1 MDGKARG
8 SMSNRLGVLDARID
22 EIAAAGRRARGP
34 RLAMASLITLF
45 LVFSLGLEIA
55 LWWAG
60 AVLFADAYGWTVTRL
75 STRPGAGAAP
85 RRLGYVS
92 AVVVMVG
99 VWTSLAVVLWL
110 SEQPALRFA
119 AICLT
124 AGQLI
129 HAQAVTFRS
138 PTIFAID
145 AGLPALALAGMPLL
159 LGGYGGWSMLTVLVA
174 VALVL
179 VYAVSSAAVNA
190 RRVDALE
197 TAERA
202 AMSASAAKSVFL
214 ATMSHELRTPMNG
227 VLGMAHALTTGP
239 LNEQQARQ
247 VDMLIR
253 SGEGLMTILN
263 DVLDVSKIESG
274 KLDLEILVFDL
285 RDLVDEVVGLWAQ
298 AAQAKDVRLIAAVDP
313 LAPTWVSGDPTRLRQ
328 ILTNLISNA
337 LKFTASGAVTLRV
350 GPAGA
355 AFLEIQVVDT
365 GIGMSTEQQ
374 ARLFQ
379 AFSQADASITRRFG
393 GTGLGLAICKQLTE
407 LMGGAITVRSAPGEG
422 SAFTVALPLPAAVA
436 PRIALEAPCEGIA
449 GLRIL
454 VADDNRINQL
464 VARTILEAA
473 GAQVEVADNG
483 RHALERLGEQAFDA
497 VLMDVHMPDMDG
509 LEALRRVRAGAAGAG
524 AGDIP
529 VIALTADV
537 MHGDEG
543 DLLACGFD
551 AVQPKP
557 IRPADLVRAIAEAA
571 RPKAL
576 ARASCA

>member
-1 MDGKARG
+1 MTLKAPSPRSHRPGLLDERVDEVGAASRRSRG
-8 SMSNRLGVLDARID
+8 QRLIMAVFITGFLLFNLGFLTGVLW
-22 EIAAAGRRARGP
+22 
-34 RLAMASLITLF
+34 LA
-45 LVFSLGLEIA
+45 
-55 LWWAG
+55 
-60 AVLFADAYGWTVTRL
+60 AVLFADLYGVAITRFFAW
-75 STRPGAGAAP
+75 RNAGPKVRRAA
-85 RRLGYVS
+85 LVS
-92 AVVVMVG
+92 AVVIMVG

-110 SEQPALRFA
+110 SGHPALRFA

-138 PTIFAID
+138 PTVFAID
-145 AGLPALALAGMPLL
+145 AGIPALALAGMPLM
-159 LGGYGGWSMLTVLVA
+159 LGGYEGWSILTVLVA

-179 VYAVSSAAVNA
+179 IYTVSSASLNA
-190 RRVDALE
+190 RRVAALE
-197 TAERA
+197 AAERA

-227 VLGMAHALTTGP
+227 VLGMAHALNTGP
-239 LNEQQARQ
+239 LNDQQARQ

-263 DVLDVSKIESG
+263 DVLDVSKIEAG
-274 KLDLEILVFDL
+274 KLELESLAFNI
-285 RDLVDEVVGLWAQ
+285 RDLVDEVVGLWSQ
-298 AAQAKDVRLIAAVDP
+298 AAQGKDVRLLSEIDP
-313 LAPTWVSGDPTRLRQ
+313 LAPIWVMGDPTRLRQ
-328 ILTNLISNA
+328 VLTNLISNA

-355 AFLEIQVVDT
+355 AFLEIQVADT
-365 GIGMSTEQQ
+365 GVGMSVEQQ
-374 ARLFQ
+374 SRLFQ

-407 LMGGAITVRSAPGEG
+407 LMGGAIAVRSAPGEG
-422 SAFTVALPLPAAVA
+422 SVFTVALPMPSVAAPDLA
-436 PRIALEAPCEGIA
+436 RETACGGIA
-449 GLRIL
+449 GLRVL
-454 VADDNRINQL
+454 VADDNHINQL

-473 GAQVEVADNG
+473 GAHVEVADNG
-483 RHALERLGEQAFDA
+483 RHALERLGQQPYDA

-524 AGDIP
+524 DIP

-543 DLLACGFD
+543 ELLACGFD
-551 AVQPKP
+551 AIQSKP
-557 IRPADLVRAIAEAA
+557 IRPAELIRAIAEA
-571 RPKAL
+571 
-576 ARASCA
+576 CAD

>member
-1 MDGKARG
+1 MLE
-8 SMSNRLGVLDARID
+8 RLGILDERID
-22 EIAAAGRRARGP
+22 DVAVASRRARP
-34 RLAMASLITLF
+34 QRLIMAVFIAGFLLF
-45 LVFSLGLEIA
+45 NLGFRTAA
-55 LWWAG
+55 LWLA
-60 AVLFADAYGWTVTRL
+60 AVLFADGYGLAVTWL
-75 STRPGAGAAP
+75 SA
-85 RRLGYVS
+85 RRGVEPKVRRAGYVS

-99 VWTSLAVVLWL
+99 VWTSLTVVLWL
-110 SEQPALRFA
+110 SDNHVLRFA

-129 HAQAVTFRS
+129 HGQAVTLRS

-145 AGLPALALAGMPLL
+145 AGLPALALAGMPAL
-159 LGGYGGWSMLTVLVA
+159 LGGYEGWGLVTVLISVG
-174 VALVL
+174 LVL
-179 VYAVSSAAVNA
+179 LYTVSSASLNA
-190 RRVDALE
+190 RRVNALE
-197 TAERA
+197 AAERA

-227 VLGMAHALTTGP
+227 VLGMAHALAAGP
-239 LNEQQARQ
+239 LDAGQARQ

-263 DVLDVSKIESG
+263 DVLDVSKIEAG
-274 KLDLEILVFDL
+274 KLELETLTFDV
-285 RDLVDEVVGLWAQ
+285 RDLVDDVVTLWTQ
-298 AAQAKDVRLIAAVDP
+298 AAAAKDVRLAAAVDP
-313 LAPTWVSGDPTRLRQ
+313 AAPRWVTGDPTRLRQ

-337 LKFTASGAVTLRV
+337 LKFTAQGEVTVRV

-365 GIGMSTEQQ
+365 GIGMTAEQQ

-379 AFSQADASITRRFG
+379 TFSQADASITRRFG

-407 LMGGAITVRSAPGEG
+407 LMGGAISVRSAPDAG
-422 SAFTVALPLPAAVA
+422 SAFTLALPLPAAPA
-436 PRIALEAPCEGIA
+436 PKAQAAPAPCEGIA
-449 GLRIL
+449 GLRLL

-483 RHALERLGEQAFDA
+483 RQALERLGEQAYDA

-509 LEALRRVRAGAAGAG
+509 LEALRRLRFGAAGAR
-524 AGDIP
+524 DVP

-537 MHGDEG
+537 MHGDER
-543 DLLACGFD
+543 DLLAHGFD

-557 IRPADLVRAIAEAA
+557 IKPADLISAI
-571 RPKAL
+571 
-576 ARASCA
+576 ARASRPVPA

>member
-1 MDGKARG
+1 MLDK
-8 SMSNRLGVLDARID
+8 LGILDERVD
-22 EIAAAGRRARGP
+22 EVAAASRRTRP
-34 RLAMASLITLF
+34 QRLIMAVFITGF
-45 LVFSLGLEIA
+45 LVFNLNLRTA
-55 LWWAG
+55 LLWFG
-60 AVLFADAYGWTVTRL
+60 AVLFADLFGLTVGRL
-75 STRPGAGAAP
+75 AARWNDQP
-85 RRLGYVS
+85 RLRRAGYVL
-92 AVVVMVG
+92 AVVVMVS

-110 SEQPALRFA
+110 SEHPALRFA

-138 PTIFAID
+138 PTVFAFD

-159 LGGYGGWSMLTVLVA
+159 LGGYSGWSILTVLIA

-179 VYAVSSAAVNA
+179 LYTVSSAAVNA
-190 RRVDALE
+190 RRVQALE
-197 TAERA
+197 AAERA

-227 VLGMAHALTTGP
+227 VLGMAHALTAGP
-239 LNEQQARQ
+239 LNDQQARQ

-263 DVLDVSKIESG
+263 DVLDVSKIEAG
-274 KLDLEILVFDL
+274 KLELEVLAFNI
-285 RDLVDEVVGLWAQ
+285 RDLVDDVAGLWTQ
-298 AAQAKDVRLIAAVDP
+298 AAQAKDVRLLCAIDP
-313 LAPTWVSGDPTRLRQ
+313 LAPTWVQGDPTRLRQ

-337 LKFTASGAVTLRV
+337 LKFTASGAVTVQV

-365 GIGMSTEQQ
+365 GIGMSVEQQ

-379 AFSQADASITRRFG
+379 TFSQADASITRRFG

-407 LMGGAITVRSAPGEG
+407 LMGGAITLRSAPDAG
-422 SAFTVALPLPAAVA
+422 SAFIVALPLPAAEAPRVA
-436 PRIALEAPCEGIA
+436 PPTPCEGIA
-449 GLRIL
+449 GLRVL

-473 GAQVEVADNG
+473 GAVVEVADNG
-483 RHALERLGEQAFDA
+483 RHALERLAERVYDA

-524 AGDIP
+524 DIP

-543 DLLACGFD
+543 DLLSCGFD

-557 IRPADLVRAIAEAA
+557 IRPADLVRAIAEA
-571 RPKAL
+571 
-576 ARASCA
+576 CAT

>member
-1 MDGKARG
+1 MLD
-8 SMSNRLGVLDARID
+8 RLGILDERVD
-22 EIAAAGRRARGP
+22 EVAAASRRARP
-34 RLAMASLITLF
+34 QRLIMAVFITGF
-45 LVFSLGLEIA
+45 LVFNLGFRTAA
-55 LWWAG
+55 LWLA
-60 AVLFADAYGWTVTRL
+60 AVLFADLYGVAVTRL
-75 STRPGAGAAP
+75 SARSGVGPKA
-85 RRLGYVS
+85 RRAGYVS

-110 SEQPALRFA
+110 SEHPALRFA

-138 PTIFAID
+138 PTVFAID
-145 AGLPALALAGMPLL
+145 AGLPGLTLAGMPLL
-159 LGGYGGWSMLTVLVA
+159 LGGYGGWSMLTVLIA

-179 VYAVSSAAVNA
+179 VYVVSSAAVNA
-190 RRVDALE
+190 RRVQALE
-197 TAERA
+197 AAQQA

-227 VLGMAHALTTGP
+227 VLGMAHALTAGP
-239 LNEQQARQ
+239 LNAQQSHQ

-263 DVLDVSKIESG
+263 DVLDVSKIEAG
-274 KLDLEILVFDL
+274 KLELEILVFDI
-285 RDLVDEVVGLWAQ
+285 RDLVDEVVGLWTQ
-298 AAQAKDVRLIAAVDP
+298 AAEAKDVRLICTVDP
-313 LAPTWVSGDPTRLRQ
+313 LAPSWVSGDPTRLRQ

-337 LKFTASGAVTLRV
+337 LKFTASGEVAVRV

-365 GIGMSTEQQ
+365 GIGMSADQQ
-374 ARLFQ
+374 TRLFQ
-379 AFSQADASITRRFG
+379 TFSQADASITRRFG

-407 LMGGAITVRSAPGEG
+407 LMGGAITVRSAPGAG
-422 SAFTVALPLPAAVA
+422 SAFTLALPLPDAAEPEVA
-436 PRIALEAPCEGIA
+436 PETPSDGIV
-449 GLRIL
+449 GLRVL

-473 GAQVEVADNG
+473 GAVVEVADNG
-483 RHALERLGEQAFDA
+483 RHALERLAEHVYDA

-509 LEALRRVRAGAAGAG
+509 LEALRRVRAGAAG

-557 IRPADLVRAIAEAA
+557 IRPADLVRAIAQACAA
-571 RPKAL
+571 
-576 ARASCA
+576 

>member
-1 MDGKARG
+1 MLDRPGILDERVDEVARA
-8 SMSNRLGVLDARID
+8 S
-22 EIAAAGRRARGP
+22 RRARP
-34 RLAMASLITLF
+34 QRLVMAVFITGFLIF
-45 LVFSLGLEIA
+45 NLGFRTA
-55 LWWAG
+55 LLWFA
-60 AVLFADAYGWTVTRL
+60 AVLLADAYGLAVTRL
-75 STRPGAGAAP
+75 SA
-85 RRLGYVS
+85 RRGVEPQVRRAGYVS
-92 AVVVMVG
+92 AVIVMVG

-110 SEQPALRFA
+110 SEHPALRFA
-119 AICLT
+119 AVCLT

-138 PTIFAID
+138 PTVFAID
-145 AGLPALALAGMPLL
+145 AGLPALTLAGMPLL
-159 LGGYGGWSMLTVLVA
+159 LGGYGGWSTLTVLIA

-179 VYAVSSAAVNA
+179 LYVVSSAVVNT
-190 RRVDALE
+190 RRVQALE
-197 TAERA
+197 AAERA

-227 VLGMAHALTTGP
+227 VLGMAHALTAGP
-239 LNEQQARQ
+239 LNAQQSHQ

-263 DVLDVSKIESG
+263 DVLDVSKIEAG
-274 KLDLEILVFDL
+274 KLELETLAFDI
-285 RDLVDEVVGLWAQ
+285 RDLVDEVVGLWTQ
-298 AAQAKDVRLIAAVDP
+298 AAEAKDVRLVRTVDP

-337 LKFTASGAVTLRV
+337 LKFTASGEVSVRV

-365 GIGMSTEQQ
+365 GIGMSADQQ
-374 ARLFQ
+374 TRLFQ
-379 AFSQADASITRRFG
+379 TFSQADASITRRFG

-407 LMGGAITVRSAPGEG
+407 LMGGAITVRSAPGAG
-422 SAFTVALPLPAAVA
+422 SAFTLALPLPDAAEPEVA
-436 PRIALEAPCEGIA
+436 SQTPSGGIA
-449 GLRIL
+449 GLRVL

-473 GAQVEVADNG
+473 GAVVEVADNG
-483 RHALERLGEQAFDA
+483 RHALQRLGERVYDA

-509 LEALRRVRAGAAGAG
+509 LEALRRVRAGAAG

-557 IRPADLVRAIAEAA
+557 IRPADLIRAIAEACA
-571 RPKAL
+571 AQVQTNAL
-576 ARASCA
+576 RMNQRG

>member
-1 MDGKARG
+1 ML
-8 SMSNRLGVLDARID
+8 NRLGILDERVDEVAVASRRTRRQRLGMAVFITGFLLFNLGFRTALLWFAAVLLADLYGLAVTWISARRGV
-22 EIAAAGRRARGP
+22 EAKVRRA
-34 RLAMASLITLF
+34 
-45 LVFSLGLEIA
+45 
-55 LWWAG
+55 
-60 AVLFADAYGWTVTRL
+60 
-75 STRPGAGAAP
+75 
-85 RRLGYVS
+85 GYVS

-110 SEQPALRFA
+110 SEHPALRFA

-138 PTIFAID
+138 PIVFAID
-145 AGLPALALAGMPLL
+145 AGMPALALAGMPLL
-159 LGGYGGWSMLTVLVA
+159 LGGYGGWSALTVLIA

-179 VYAVSSAAVNA
+179 LYAVSSAAVNA

-197 TAERA
+197 AAERA

-227 VLGMAHALTTGP
+227 VLGMAHALTTSP
-239 LNEQQARQ
+239 LNDQQARQ
-247 VDMLIR
+247 VGMLIR

-263 DVLDVSKIESG
+263 DVLDVSKIEAG
-274 KLDLEILVFDL
+274 KLELETLAFDI
-285 RDLVDEVVGLWAQ
+285 RDLVDEVVGLWSQ
-298 AAQAKDVRLIAAVDP
+298 AAEAKDVRLVGAVDP

-328 ILTNLISNA
+328 ILNNLVSNA
-337 LKFTASGAVTLRV
+337 LKFTASGAVTVQV

-365 GIGMSTEQQ
+365 GIGMSVEQQ
-374 ARLFQ
+374 SRLFQ
-379 AFSQADASITRRFG
+379 TFSQADASITRRFG

-407 LMGGAITVRSAPGEG
+407 LMGGAITLRSAPDEG
-422 SAFTVALPLPAAVA
+422 SAFILALPLPAAAAPEVA
-436 PRIALEAPCEGIA
+436 PETPCDGIV
-449 GLRIL
+449 GLRVL

-473 GAQVEVADNG
+473 GAVVEVADNG
-483 RHALERLGEQAFDA
+483 RHALERLGEHAYDA

-524 AGDIP
+524 DIP

-537 MHGDEG
+537 MHGDES

-571 RPKAL
+571 RPRAL
-576 ARASCA
+576 ARATCA

>member
-1 MDGKARG
+1 ML
-8 SMSNRLGVLDARID
+8 NRLGILDERVDDVAV
-22 EIAAAGRRARGP
+22 ASRRARP
-34 RLAMASLITLF
+34 QRLVMAVFISGFLLF
-45 LVFSLGLEIA
+45 NLGFRT
-55 LWWAG
+55 
-60 AVLFADAYGWTVTRL
+60 AVLWFAAVLLADAYGLAVTWL
-75 STRPGAGAAP
+75 SA
-85 RRLGYVS
+85 RRDVEPQVRRAGYVS

-110 SEQPALRFA
+110 SDNHVLRFA

-129 HAQAVTFRS
+129 HGQAVTFRS

-145 AGLPALALAGMPLL
+145 AGMPALALAGMPAL
-159 LGGYGGWSMLTVLVA
+159 LGGYEGWGLVTVLISVG
-174 VALVL
+174 LVL
-179 VYAVSSAAVNA
+179 LYTVSSASLNA

-197 TAERA
+197 NAERA
-202 AMSASAAKSVFL
+202 AMAASAAKSVFL

-227 VLGMAHALTTGP
+227 VLGMAHALSKGP
-239 LNEQQARQ
+239 LDEAQARQ

-263 DVLDVSKIESG
+263 DVLDVSKIEAG
-274 KLDLEILVFDL
+274 KLELETLTFNV
-285 RDLVDEVVGLWAQ
+285 RDLVDDVVALWTQ
-298 AAQAKDVRLIAAVDP
+298 AAAAKDVRLTRVLDP
-313 LAPTWVSGDPTRLRQ
+313 LAPDWVSGDPTRLRQ

-337 LKFTASGAVTLRV
+337 LKFTASGEVTVRV

-355 AFLEIQVVDT
+355 AFLELQVVDT
-365 GIGMSTEQQ
+365 GIGMSAEQQ

-379 AFSQADASITRRFG
+379 TFSQADASITRRFG

-407 LMGGAITVRSAPGEG
+407 LMGGAISVRSAPDAG
-422 SAFTVALPLPAAVA
+422 SAFILALPLPAVA
-436 PRIALEAPCEGIA
+436 APAPETPPRPCEGVT
-449 GLRIL
+449 GLRLL

-473 GAQVEVADNG
+473 GATVEVADNG
-483 RHALERLGEQAFDA
+483 RQALERLAERAYDA

-509 LEALRRVRAGAAGAG
+509 LEALRRLRAGAAGAR
-524 AGDIP
+524 DVP

-537 MHGDEG
+537 MHGDER
-543 DLLACGFD
+543 DLLAHGFD

-557 IRPADLVRAIAEAA
+557 IKPADLISAIARVS
-571 RPKAL
+571 RPVPA
-576 ARASCA
+576 

>member
-1 MDGKARG
+1 MLD
-8 SMSNRLGVLDARID
+8 RLGILDERVD
-22 EIAAAGRRARGP
+22 EVAAASRRARP
-34 RLAMASLITLF
+34 QRLIMAVFITGF
-45 LVFSLGLEIA
+45 LVFNLGFRAA
-55 LWWAG
+55 LLWFA
-60 AVLFADAYGWTVTRL
+60 AVLLADAYGLAVTRL
-75 STRPGAGAAP
+75 SA
-85 RRLGYVS
+85 RRGVEPQMRRAGYVS

-99 VWTSLAVVLWL
+99 VWTSLAVLLWL
-110 SEQPALRFA
+110 SEHPALRFA

-138 PTIFAID
+138 PTVFAFD

-159 LGGYGGWSMLTVLVA
+159 LGGYSGWSILTVLIA

-179 VYAVSSAAVNA
+179 LYVFSSAAVNA
-190 RRVDALE
+190 RRVQALE
-197 TAERA
+197 SAERA

-227 VLGMAHALTTGP
+227 VLGMAHALTAGP
-239 LNEQQARQ
+239 LNAQQSHQ

-263 DVLDVSKIESG
+263 DVLDVSKIEAG
-274 KLDLEILVFDL
+274 KLELETLAFDI
-285 RDLVDEVVGLWAQ
+285 RDLVDEVVGLWSQ
-298 AAQAKDVRLIAAVDP
+298 AAQAKDVQLICNVDP

-328 ILTNLISNA
+328 VLTNLISNA
-337 LKFTASGAVTLRV
+337 LKFTASGEVTVRV

-365 GIGMSTEQQ
+365 GIGMSAEQQ
-374 ARLFQ
+374 TRLFQ
-379 AFSQADASITRRFG
+379 TFSQADASITRRFG

-407 LMGGAITVRSAPGEG
+407 LMGGAITVRSAPGAG
-422 SAFTVALPLPAAVA
+422 SAFTLALPLPAAAEPKAA
-436 PRIALEAPCEGIA
+436 PETPCEGIV
-449 GLRIL
+449 GLRVL

-473 GAQVEVADNG
+473 GAVVEVADNG
-483 RHALERLGEQAFDA
+483 RHALERLAERVYDA

-509 LEALRRVRAGAAGAG
+509 LEALRRVRAGAAG

-557 IRPADLVRAIAEAA
+557 IRPADLVRAIAQACAA
-571 RPKAL
+571 
-576 ARASCA
+576 

>member
-1 MDGKARG
+1 ML
-8 SMSNRLGVLDARID
+8 NRLDILDERVD
-22 EIAAAGRRARGP
+22 EVAAASRRTRP
-34 RLAMASLITLF
+34 RRLIMAVFITGF
-45 LVFSLGLEIA
+45 LVFNLGLRIA
-55 LWWAG
+55 FLW
-60 AVLFADAYGWTVTRL
+60 FAAALLADFYGVAVTRL
-75 STRPGAGAAP
+75 AERRGAGP
-85 RRLGYVS
+85 KVRRAGYVS
-92 AVVVMVG
+92 AVMVMVG

-110 SEQPALRFA
+110 SDHPALRFA

-138 PTIFAID
+138 PTVFALD
-145 AGLPALALAGMPLL
+145 AGVPALALAGMPLL
-159 LGGYGGWSMLTVLVA
+159 LGGYSGWSILTVLIA
-174 VALVL
+174 VALVML
-179 VYAVSSAAVNA
+179 YVVSSAAVNA

-197 TAERA
+197 AAERA
-202 AMSASAAKSVFL
+202 AMSASAAKSMFL

-227 VLGMAHALTTGP
+227 VLGMAHALSAGP
-239 LNEQQARQ
+239 LNDQQARQ

-263 DVLDVSKIESG
+263 DVLDVSKIEAG
-274 KLDLEILVFDL
+274 KLELESLAFNT
-285 RDLVDEVVGLWAQ
+285 RGLVDEAASLWTQ
-298 AAQAKDVRLIAAVDP
+298 AAQAKDVRLVCVVDP
-313 LAPTWVSGDPTRLRQ
+313 LAPTWVIGDPTRLRQ

-337 LKFTASGAVTLRV
+337 LKFTASGTVTVRV

-374 ARLFQ
+374 SRLFQ
-379 AFSQADASITRRFG
+379 TFSQADASITRRFG

-422 SAFTVALPLPAAVA
+422 SAFTVALPLPAAAA
-436 PRIALEAPCEGIA
+436 PRTAPASPSNGIT
-449 GLRIL
+449 GLRVL

-473 GAQVEVADNG
+473 GALVEVADNG
-483 RHALERLGEQAFDA
+483 RHALERLAEQVFDA

-509 LEALRRVRAGAAGAG
+509 LEALRRVRAGAAG

-557 IRPADLVRAIAEAA
+557 IRPADLVRAIAEA
-571 RPKAL
+571 
-576 ARASCA
+576 CAA

>member
-1 MDGKARG
+1 MLD
-8 SMSNRLGVLDARID
+8 RLGILDERVD
-22 EIAAAGRRARGP
+22 EVAAASRRARP
-34 RLAMASLITLF
+34 QRLIMAVFITGF
-45 LVFSLGLEIA
+45 LVFNVGFRIAA
-55 LWWAG
+55 LWLA
-60 AVLFADAYGWTVTRL
+60 AVLLADLYGVAVTRL
-75 STRPGAGAAP
+75 SARSGVGPTA
-85 RRLGYVS
+85 RRAGYVS

-110 SEQPALRFA
+110 SEHQALRFA

-138 PTIFAID
+138 PTVFAID
-145 AGLPALALAGMPLL
+145 AGLPGLTLAGMPLL
-159 LGGYGGWSMLTVLVA
+159 LGGYGGWSMLTVLIA

-179 VYAVSSAAVNA
+179 VYVVSSAAVNA
-190 RRVDALE
+190 RRVQALE
-197 TAERA
+197 A
-202 AMSASAAKSVFL
+202 AQQAALSASAAKSVFL

-227 VLGMAHALTTGP
+227 VLGMAHALTAGP
-239 LNEQQARQ
+239 LNAQQSHQ

-263 DVLDVSKIESG
+263 DVLDVSKIEAG
-274 KLDLEILVFDL
+274 KLELELLVFDI
-285 RDLVDEVVGLWAQ
+285 RDLVDEVVGLWTQ
-298 AAQAKDVRLIAAVDP
+298 AAEAKDVRLICTVDP
-313 LAPTWVSGDPTRLRQ
+313 LAPSWVSGDPTRLRQ

-337 LKFTASGAVTLRV
+337 LKFTASGEVAVRV

-365 GIGMSTEQQ
+365 GIGMSADQQ
-374 ARLFQ
+374 TRLFQ
-379 AFSQADASITRRFG
+379 TFSQADASITRRFG

-407 LMGGAITVRSAPGEG
+407 LMGGAITVRSAPGAG
-422 SAFTVALPLPAAVA
+422 SAFTLALPLPAAAEPEVA
-436 PRIALEAPCEGIA
+436 PETPSDGIV
-449 GLRIL
+449 GLRVL

-473 GAQVEVADNG
+473 GAVVEVADNG
-483 RHALERLGEQAFDA
+483 RHALERLAEAVYDA

-524 AGDIP
+524 DIP

-543 DLLACGFD
+543 DLLTCGFD

-557 IRPADLVRAIAEAA
+557 IRPADLVRAIAQACAA
-571 RPKAL
+571 
-576 ARASCA
+576 

>member
-1 MDGKARG
+1 
-8 SMSNRLGVLDARID
+8 L
-22 EIAAAGRRARGP
+22 
-34 RLAMASLITLF
+34 
-45 LVFSLGLEIA
+45 
-55 LWWAG
+55 
-60 AVLFADAYGWTVTRL
+60 
-75 STRPGAGAAP
+75 
-85 RRLGYVS
+85 
-92 AVVVMVG
+92 
-99 VWTSLAVVLWL
+99 
-110 SEQPALRFA
+110 
-119 AICLT
+119 
-124 AGQLI
+124 
-129 HAQAVTFRS
+129 
-138 PTIFAID
+138 
-145 AGLPALALAGMPLL
+145 
-159 LGGYGGWSMLTVLVA
+159 
-174 VALVL
+174 
-179 VYAVSSAAVNA
+179 NA

-197 TAERA
+197 AAERA

-227 VLGMAHALTTGP
+227 VLGMAHALSAGP
-239 LNEQQARQ
+239 LNDQQSRQ

-263 DVLDVSKIESG
+263 DVLDVSKIEAG
-274 KLDLEILVFDL
+274 KLELETLAFDI
-285 RDLVDEVVGLWAQ
+285 RDLVDEVVGLWTQ
-298 AAQAKDVRLIAAVDP
+298 AAEAKDVRLVRTVDP

-337 LKFTASGAVTLRV
+337 LKFTASGEVSVRV

-365 GIGMSTEQQ
+365 GIGMSADQQ
-374 ARLFQ
+374 TRLFQ
-379 AFSQADASITRRFG
+379 TFSQADASITRRFG

-407 LMGGAITVRSAPGEG
+407 LMGGAITVRSAPGAG
-422 SAFTVALPLPAAVA
+422 SAFTLALPLPDAAEPEVA
-436 PRIALEAPCEGIA
+436 PQTPSGGIA
-449 GLRIL
+449 GLRVL

-473 GAQVEVADNG
+473 GAVVEVADNG
-483 RHALERLGEQAFDA
+483 RHALERLGERVYDA

-509 LEALRRVRAGAAGAG
+509 LEALRRVRAGAAG

-557 IRPADLVRAIAEAA
+557 IRPADLIRAIAEACA
-571 RPKAL
+571 AQVQTNAL
-576 ARASCA
+576 RMNQRG

>member
-1 MDGKARG
+1 MLD
-8 SMSNRLGVLDARID
+8 RLGILDERVD
-22 EIAAAGRRARGP
+22 EVAADSRRARP
-34 RLAMASLITLF
+34 QRLIMAVFITGF
-45 LVFSLGLEIA
+45 LVFNLGFRAA
-55 LWWAG
+55 LLWFA
-60 AVLFADAYGWTVTRL
+60 AVLLADAYGLAVTRL
-75 STRPGAGAAP
+75 SA
-85 RRLGYVS
+85 RRGVEPQMRRAGYVS

-99 VWTSLAVVLWL
+99 VWTSLAVLLWL
-110 SEQPALRFA
+110 SEHPALRFA

-138 PTIFAID
+138 PTVFAFD

-159 LGGYGGWSMLTVLVA
+159 LGGYSGWSILTVLIA

-179 VYAVSSAAVNA
+179 LYVVSSAAVNA
-190 RRVDALE
+190 RRVQALE
-197 TAERA
+197 SAERA

-227 VLGMAHALTTGP
+227 VLGMAHALTAGP
-239 LNEQQARQ
+239 LNAQQSHQ

-263 DVLDVSKIESG
+263 DVLDVSKIEAG
-274 KLDLEILVFDL
+274 KLELEILAFDI
-285 RDLVDEVVGLWAQ
+285 RDLVDEVVGLWSQ
-298 AAQAKDVRLIAAVDP
+298 AAQAKDVQLICNVDP

-328 ILTNLISNA
+328 VLTNLISNA
-337 LKFTASGAVTLRV
+337 LKFTASGEVTVRV

-365 GIGMSTEQQ
+365 GIGMSAEQQ
-374 ARLFQ
+374 TRLFQ
-379 AFSQADASITRRFG
+379 TFSQADASITRRFG

-407 LMGGAITVRSAPGEG
+407 LMGGAITVRSAPGAG
-422 SAFTVALPLPAAVA
+422 SAFTLALPLPAAAEPEVA
-436 PRIALEAPCEGIA
+436 PETPCEGIA
-449 GLRIL
+449 GLRVL

-473 GAQVEVADNG
+473 GAVVEVADNG
-483 RHALERLGEQAFDA
+483 RHALERLAERVYDA

-509 LEALRRVRAGAAGAG
+509 LEALRRVRAGAAG

-557 IRPADLVRAIAEAA
+557 IRPADLVRAIAQA
-571 RPKAL
+571 
-576 ARASCA
+576 CAT

>member
-1 MDGKARG
+1 MTGQTPSPGPA
-8 SMSNRLGVLDARID
+8 RLGILDERVD
-22 EIAAAGRRARGP
+22 EVAAASRRARP
-34 RLAMASLITLF
+34 QRLIMAVFITGFLLF
-45 LVFSLGLEIA
+45 NLGFRTAFVWLA
-55 LWWAG
+55 
-60 AVLFADAYGWTVTRL
+60 AVLFADLYGLAVTRL
-75 STRPGAGAAP
+75 AAKRGAGP
-85 RRLGYVS
+85 KVRRAGYVS
-92 AVVVMVG
+92 AVVVMVS

-110 SEQPALRFA
+110 SEHPALRFA
-119 AICLT
+119 AVCLT

-138 PTIFAID
+138 PTVFAFD

-159 LGGYGGWSMLTVLVA
+159 LGGYGGWSSLTVLIA

-179 VYAVSSAAVNA
+179 LYTVSSATLNA
-190 RRVDALE
+190 RRVSALE
-197 TAERA
+197 AAERA

-227 VLGMAHALTTGP
+227 VLGMARALTAGP
-239 LNEQQARQ
+239 LDRQQARQ

-263 DVLDVSKIESG
+263 DVLDVSKIEAG
-274 KLDLEILVFDL
+274 KLELEVLAFDL
-285 RDLVDEVVGLWAQ
+285 RDLVDEVAGLWAE
-298 AAQAKDVRLIAAVDP
+298 AATAKDVRLTSVVDP

-328 ILTNLISNA
+328 VLTNLISNA

-355 AFLEIQVVDT
+355 AFQEIQVVDT
-365 GIGMSTEQQ
+365 GIGMSAEQQ

-407 LMGGAITVRSAPGEG
+407 LMGGAITVRSAPGQG
-422 SAFTVALPLPAAVA
+422 SAFTLALPLPAVAAPEVA
-436 PRIALEAPCEGIA
+436 PSAPCEGIA
-449 GLRIL
+449 GLRLL
-454 VADDNRINQL
+454 VADDNHINQL

-473 GAQVEVADNG
+473 GARVEVADNG
-483 RHALERLGEQAFDA
+483 RQALQRLGEHAYDA

-509 LEALRRVRAGAAGAG
+509 LEALRRVRAGAAG

-551 AVQPKP
+551 AVQAKP
-557 IRPADLVRAIAEAA
+557 IQPAALISAIARACPGA
-571 RPKAL
+571 RPTTL
-576 ARASCA
+576 AAS

>member
-1 MDGKARG
+1 MLD
-8 SMSNRLGVLDARID
+8 RLGILDERVD
-22 EIAAAGRRARGP
+22 EVAAASRRSRP
-34 RLAMASLITLF
+34 QRLIMAVFITGFLLF
-45 LVFSLGLEIA
+45 NLGFRTA
-55 LWWAG
+55 LLWFA
-60 AVLFADAYGWTVTRL
+60 AVLLADLYGLAVTRL
-75 STRPGAGAAP
+75 SAKRGAGP
-85 RRLGYVS
+85 KVRRAGYVS
-92 AVVVMVG
+92 AVVVMVS

-110 SEQPALRFA
+110 SDHPALRFA
-119 AICLT
+119 AVCLT

-138 PTIFAID
+138 PTVFAFD

-159 LGGYGGWSMLTVLVA
+159 LGGYTGWSVLTVLIA

-179 VYAVSSAAVNA
+179 LYTVSSAAVNA
-190 RRVDALE
+190 RRVQALE
-197 TAERA
+197 AAERA
-202 AMSASAAKSVFL
+202 AMSASAAKSAFL
-214 ATMSHELRTPMNG
+214 AMMSHELRTPMNG
-227 VLGMAHALTTGP
+227 VLGMAHALTSGP
-239 LNEQQARQ
+239 LDDQQARQ

-263 DVLDVSKIESG
+263 DVLDVSKIEAG
-274 KLDLEILVFDL
+274 KLELETLAFNI
-285 RDLVDEVVGLWAQ
+285 RDLVDDVVGLWAQ
-298 AAQAKDVRLIAAVDP
+298 AAQAKDVRLICAIDP
-313 LAPTWVSGDPTRLRQ
+313 LAPTWVQGDPTRLRQ

-337 LKFTASGAVTLRV
+337 LKFTASGAVTVQV

-365 GIGMSTEQQ
+365 GIGMSAEQQ

-379 AFSQADASITRRFG
+379 TFSQADASITRRFG

-407 LMGGAITVRSAPGEG
+407 LMGGAITLRSAPDAG
-422 SAFTVALPLPAAVA
+422 SAFTVALPLPAADAPQVA
-436 PRIALEAPCEGIA
+436 PRTPCEGIA
-449 GLRIL
+449 GLRVL

-473 GAQVEVADNG
+473 GAVVEVADNG
-483 RHALERLGEQAFDA
+483 RHALERLAERVYDA

-509 LEALRRVRAGAAGAG
+509 LEALRRVRAGAAG

-557 IRPADLVRAIAEAA
+557 IRPADLVRAIAEA
-571 RPKAL
+571 
-576 ARASCA
+576 CAA

>member
-1 MDGKARG
+1 MLD
-8 SMSNRLGVLDARID
+8 RLGILDERID
-22 EIAAAGRRARGP
+22 EVAAASRRTRPQRLGMAVFITGFLIFNLGFRTALLWFAAVLLADLYGLAVTRISTLRGVEPKMRRA
-34 RLAMASLITLF
+34 
-45 LVFSLGLEIA
+45 
-55 LWWAG
+55 
-60 AVLFADAYGWTVTRL
+60 
-75 STRPGAGAAP
+75 
-85 RRLGYVS
+85 GYVS

-110 SEQPALRFA
+110 SEHPALRFA

-138 PTIFAID
+138 PVVFAVD
-145 AGLPALALAGMPLL
+145 AGIPALALAALPLL
-159 LGGYGGWSMLTVLVA
+159 LGGYGGWSTPTVLMA

-179 VYAVSSAAVNA
+179 LYTVSSATVNA

-197 TAERA
+197 AAEQA

-227 VLGMAHALTTGP
+227 VLGMAHALTAGP
-239 LNEQQARQ
+239 LNDQQARQ

-263 DVLDVSKIESG
+263 DVLDVSKIEAG
-274 KLDLEILVFDL
+274 KLDLEILAFDI
-285 RDLVDEVVGLWAQ
+285 RDLVDETVGLWTE
-298 AAQAKDVRLIAAVDP
+298 AANGKDVRLDCAFDA

-337 LKFTASGAVTLRV
+337 LKFTASGSVTVRV

-355 AFLEIQVVDT
+355 AFLELQVVDT
-365 GIGMSTEQQ
+365 GIGMSAEQQ
-374 ARLFQ
+374 SRLFQ
-379 AFSQADASITRRFG
+379 TFSQADASITRRFG

-407 LMGGAITVRSAPGEG
+407 LMGGAITLNSAPGAG
-422 SAFTVALPLPAAVA
+422 SAFTLALPLPVAKAPEIA
-436 PRIALEAPCEGIA
+436 PRTPCQGIA
-449 GLRIL
+449 GLRVL

-473 GAQVEVADNG
+473 GAVVEVADNG
-483 RHALERLGEQAFDA
+483 RHALERLAERVYDA

-509 LEALRRVRAGAAGAG
+509 LEALRRVRAGAAG

-557 IRPADLVRAIAEAA
+557 IRPADLVRAIAEA
-571 RPKAL
+571 
-576 ARASCA
+576 CAG

>member
-1 MDGKARG
+1 MLD
-8 SMSNRLGVLDARID
+8 RLGILDERID
-22 EIAAAGRRARGP
+22 EVAVASRRTRP
-34 RLAMASLITLF
+34 QRLGMAVFITGFLIF
-45 LVFSLGLEIA
+45 NLGLRTA
-55 LWWAG
+55 LLWFA
-60 AVLFADAYGWTVTRL
+60 AVLLADIYGLAVTRF
-75 STRPGAGAAP
+75 STKQGAEP
-85 RRLGYVS
+85 KVRRVGYVT

-99 VWTSLAVVLWL
+99 VWTSLAVMLWM
-110 SEQPALRFA
+110 SGDPALRFA
-119 AICLT
+119 AVCLT

-138 PTIFAID
+138 PTVFAID
-145 AGLPALALAGMPLL
+145 AGIPALALTSLPLL
-159 LGGYGGWSMLTVLVA
+159 LGGYGGWSTLTVLIA

-179 VYAVSSAAVNA
+179 LYTVSSATVNA

-197 TAERA
+197 AAEQA

-239 LNEQQARQ
+239 LNDQQARQ

-263 DVLDVSKIESG
+263 DVLDVSKIEAG
-274 KLDLEILVFDL
+274 KLDLETLAFDI
-285 RDLVDEVVGLWAQ
+285 RDLVDETIGLWTQ
-298 AAQAKDVRLIAAVDP
+298 AASGKDVRLDCAFDA

-337 LKFTASGAVTLRV
+337 LKFTASGSVTVQV

-365 GIGMSTEQQ
+365 GIGMSVEQQ
-374 ARLFQ
+374 SRLFQ
-379 AFSQADASITRRFG
+379 TFTQADASITRRFG

-407 LMGGAITVRSAPGEG
+407 LMGGAVTVRSAPGEG
-422 SAFTVALPLPAAVA
+422 SAFILALPLPTATA
-436 PRIALEAPCEGIA
+436 PELTPETPCDGIA
-449 GLRIL
+449 GVRVL

-473 GAQVEVADNG
+473 GAVVEVADNG
-483 RHALERLGEQAFDA
+483 RHALERLSQHVYDV

-524 AGDIP
+524 DIP

-537 MHGDEG
+537 MHGDES

-557 IRPADLVRAIAEAA
+557 IRPADLVRAIADACAA
-571 RPKAL
+571 
-576 ARASCA
+576 

>member
-1 MDGKARG
+1 MRDRP
-8 SMSNRLGVLDARID
+8 GVLDERID
-22 EIAAAGRRARGP
+22 DVAVASRRARP
-34 RLAMASLITLF
+34 QRLIMALFITGFLICNLDLRT
-45 LVFSLGLEIA
+45 A
-55 LWWAG
+55 LLWLL
-60 AVLFADAYGWTVTRL
+60 AVLLADAYGLAITRVASRL
-75 STRPGAGAAP
+75 GAGPQLLRA
-85 RRLGYVS
+85 GYVS

-99 VWTSLAVVLWL
+99 AWTSLAVILWA
-110 SEQPALRFA
+110 SETPVLRFA

-129 HAQAVTFRS
+129 HSQSVTFRS
-138 PTIFAID
+138 PIVFAVD
-145 AGLPALALAGMPLL
+145 AGLPALALAGMPTL
-159 LGGYGGWSMLTVLVA
+159 LGDYQGWDMATVLASVA
-174 VALVL
+174 MVL
-179 VYAVSSAAVNA
+179 LYTVSSAAANA
-190 RRVDALE
+190 RRVAALE
-197 TAERA
+197 AAERA

-214 ATMSHELRTPMNG
+214 ATMSHEVRTPMNG
-227 VLGMAHALTTGP
+227 VLGMAHALSTGP
-239 LNEQQARQ
+239 LDAEQARQ

-263 DVLDVSKIESG
+263 DVLDVSKIEAG
-274 KLDLEILVFDL
+274 KLELEALTFNI
-285 RDLVDEVVGLWAQ
+285 RDLVDEAVGLWSQ
-298 AAQAKDVRLIAAVDP
+298 AAEGKDVRLASVIDP
-313 LAPTWVSGDPTRLRQ
+313 LAPTWVRGDPTRLRQ
-328 ILTNLISNA
+328 VLTNLISNA
-337 LKFTASGAVTLRV
+337 LKFTASGEVTVRV

-355 AFLEIQVVDT
+355 AFLEIQVIDT
-365 GIGMSTEQQ
+365 GLGMSAEQQ

-407 LMGGAITVRSAPGEG
+407 LMGGAITVRSTPEAG
-422 SAFTVALPLPAAVA
+422 STFTVALPLPSAVA
-436 PRIALEAPCEGIA
+436 PETAPKAACDGIA
-449 GLRIL
+449 GLRVL

-473 GAQVEVADNG
+473 GAEVEVADNG
-483 RHALERLGEQAFDA
+483 RHALERLSARAYDA

-509 LEALRRVRAGAAGAG
+509 LEALRRVRAGAAG

-557 IRPADLVRAIAEAA
+557 IRPADLVRAIAEA
-571 RPKAL
+571 
-576 ARASCA
+576 CAA

>member
-1 MDGKARG
+1 MLD
-8 SMSNRLGVLDARID
+8 RLGILDERVD
-22 EIAAAGRRARGP
+22 EVAAASRRSRP
-34 RLAMASLITLF
+34 QRLIMAVFITGFLLF
-45 LVFSLGLEIA
+45 NLGFRTA
-55 LWWAG
+55 LLWFA
-60 AVLFADAYGWTVTRL
+60 AVLLADLYGLAVTRL
-75 STRPGAGAAP
+75 AAKRGAGP
-85 RRLGYVS
+85 RVRRAGYVS
-92 AVVVMVG
+92 AVVVMVS

-110 SEQPALRFA
+110 SDHPALRFA
-119 AICLT
+119 AVCLT

-138 PTIFAID
+138 PTVFAFD

-159 LGGYGGWSMLTVLVA
+159 LGGYTGWSVLTVLIA

-179 VYAVSSAAVNA
+179 LYTVSSAAVNA
-190 RRVDALE
+190 RRVQALE
-197 TAERA
+197 VAERA
-202 AMSASAAKSVFL
+202 AMSASAAKSAFL
-214 ATMSHELRTPMNG
+214 AMMSHELRTPMNG
-227 VLGMAHALTTGP
+227 VLGMAHALTSGP
-239 LNEQQARQ
+239 LDDQQARQ

-263 DVLDVSKIESG
+263 DVLDVSKIEAG
-274 KLDLEILVFDL
+274 KLELETLAFNI
-285 RDLVDEVVGLWAQ
+285 RDLVDDVVGLWAQ
-298 AAQAKDVRLIAAVDP
+298 AAQAKDVRLICAIDP
-313 LAPTWVSGDPTRLRQ
+313 LAPTWVQGDPTRLRQ

-337 LKFTASGAVTLRV
+337 LKFTASGAVTVQV

-365 GIGMSTEQQ
+365 GIGMSAEQQ

-379 AFSQADASITRRFG
+379 TFSQADASITRRFG

-407 LMGGAITVRSAPGEG
+407 LMGGAITLRSAPDAG
-422 SAFTVALPLPAAVA
+422 SAFTVALPLPAADAPQVA
-436 PRIALEAPCEGIA
+436 PRTPCEGIA
-449 GLRIL
+449 GLRVL

-473 GAQVEVADNG
+473 GAVVEVADNG
-483 RHALERLGEQAFDA
+483 RHALERLGERAYDA

-509 LEALRRVRAGAAGAG
+509 LEALRRVRAGAAG

-557 IRPADLVRAIAEAA
+557 IRPADLVRAIAEA
-571 RPKAL
+571 
-576 ARASCA
+576 CAA